1 VVAMAEKMKNLTR
14 VPMAKIGP
22 LALVGLGLG
31 AAWYF
36 GQNAYYVVEG
46 GHRAIVY
53 SRISGIKPTVYG
65 EGFKFK
71 IPWLEREVIYNAR
84 AVSRKIRAYTGS
96 KDLQMID
103 ITINVLSKPNVDQ
116 LPDMYR
122 QLGVDYA
129 ERVLPSV
136 ATEVVKSV
144 VAQFTASELITN
156 RQMVSSKIR
165 NRLTERSR
173 EFGIL
178 LDNVS
183 ITHLSFGREY
193 SQAIEAKQVA
203 QQEAERAKFIVDRA
217 RETKREIIA
226 KAEGEKRAAIKFN
239 EAVRADPDGN
249 FLALRKIEA
258 AKEIAAYL
266 ANGNNRIYLDSNGL
280 LFNQLLVNTA
290 SKITP

>member
-1 VVAMAEKMKNLTR
+1 MKNLSR

-22 LALVGLGLG
+22 LIGLGLG
-31 AAWYF
+31 L
-36 GQNAYYVVEG
+36 GGLYYVAQNSYFIVEG
-46 GHRAIVY
+46 GHKAIVY
-53 SRISGIKPTVYG
+53 SRISGIKQKTYG
-65 EGFKFK
+65 EGIKIK
-71 IPWLEREVIYNAR
+71 IPWVEREVIYNAR
-84 AVSRKIRAYTGS
+84 AVSKKFRAYTGS

-103 ITINVLSKPNVDQ
+103 VTINVLYKPEVDR

-122 QLGVDYA
+122 ELGTGFADT
-129 ERVLPSV
+129 VLPSI

-165 NRLTERSR
+165 NRLVERSKD
-173 EFGIL
+173 FGIL

-183 ITHLSFGREY
+183 ITHLSFGNEY

-226 KAEGEKRAAIKFN
+226 KAEGEKRAAMKFN
-239 EAVRADPDGN
+239 EAVRADPEGN

-258 AKEIAAYL
+258 AKEIAAHL

-280 LFNQLLVNTA
+280 LFNQLLVNT
-290 SKITP
+290 SKQI